1 MNTLFT
7 VRISKETINAKVR
20 RGAAGKG
27 RTSFAMRSRINYM
40 RHARYKNK
48 TVD

>member
-7 VRISKETINAKVR
+7 ISISKETINAKVR

-27 RTSFAMRSRINYM
+27 RAGFTMRSRVKYL

-48 TVD
+48 QD